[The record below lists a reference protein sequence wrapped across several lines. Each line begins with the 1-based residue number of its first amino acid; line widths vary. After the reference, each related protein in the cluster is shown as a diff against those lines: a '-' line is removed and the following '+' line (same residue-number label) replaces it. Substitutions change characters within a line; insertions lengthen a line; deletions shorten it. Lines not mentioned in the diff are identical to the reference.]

1 MKENFEK
8 CMVMLLEN
16 EGGYQEDDRDPG
28 NHGDGYGS
36 PGSTNWGVTA
46 KVYAEYTGQPA
57 PREIMKELKKE
68 DVYPIYKELYWDKIK
83 ADELPSGVDWTVFD
97 YCVNSGPSR
106 AVKGL
111 QASVG
116 AQADGAIGPKTM
128 AAVEETDTKKIIEGM
143 YTARQYFLEGL
154 STFSIYGKGWSKRN
168 EHVKHTALEM
178 R

>member
-1 MKENFEK
+1 
-8 CMVMLLEN
+8 
-16 EGGYQEDDRDPG
+16 
-28 NHGDGYGS
+28 
-36 PGSTNWGVTA
+36 
-46 KVYAEYTGQPA
+46 
-57 PREIMKELKKE
+57 MKELKKE
-68 DVYPIYKELYWDKIK
+68 DVYPIYKELYWNKIK

-106 AVKGL
+106 AVKAL

-128 AAVEETDTKKIIEGM
+128 QAVEDTDTQKIIEGM

-154 STFSIYGKGWSKRN
+154 STFSVYGKGWSRRN